1 MAVISAGGLAALI
14 AWTQARV
21 TDKGDLLIPRD
32 VDGHL
37 KDFKAYVA
45 KCPEVE
51 EYSITDMP
59 GSTHALA
66 KIVLK
71 PGHRL
76 PSIAPRV

>member
-32 VDGHL
+32 DAAHL
-37 KDFKAYVA
+37 KDFKAYVG
-45 KCPEVE
+45 KCPEVDE
-51 EYSITDMP
+51 WTITDMP

-66 KIVLK
+66 KLVLK

-76 PSIAPRV
+76 PSIAPRI